1 MSSSSPA
8 VMAVIRGRS
17 RSTRRAVKALFTSL
31 RRRSWSGGSL
41 LSMCRSSAAKIES
54 GSGCQPGMC
63 LLSRGSASAA
73 RASAYPVISQA
84 PGPPGMT
91 TGVTGRC
98 ARSRAC
104 TEYGS
109 AK

>member
-1 MSSSSPA
+1 MRLL
-8 VMAVIRGRS
+8 IRGS
-17 RSTRRAVKALFTSL
+17 V
-31 RRRSWSGGSL
+31 
-41 LSMCRSSAAKIES
+41 
-54 GSGCQPGMC
+54 
-63 LLSRGSASAA
+63 SAA